1 MKVLLGPSSF
11 AALDKT
17 PLLRLIEAGIEV
29 VENPYK
35 RKLTKQELMELLPGV
50 TGLIAG
56 LETIDREVL
65 EKSDL
70 KVISRCGS
78 GISNVDLKAAK
89 DFGIKVYTTPDAP
102 VTAVAELTVGSMLCL
117 LRSVSLTD
125 SDLHQGRWSKRI
137 GLQLQ
142 GKTVVIIGFG
152 RIGRCVAKMLGPF
165 NVEILV
171 VDPNI
176 ENDHLEFKNITILSL
191 EDALPKAD
199 IITLH
204 LSGDQEILGE
214 KEFKLIKKGA
224 FLLNAAR
231 GGLINESVLCMAL
244 KTGYIAG
251 AWLDCFRE
259 EPYTG
264 ELTQFPQVI
273 LTPHVGSYTVECRSQ
288 MEMEAVGNLIQGFS
302 VK

>member
-17 PLLRLIEAGIEV
+17 PLLRLIEAGFEV
-29 VENPYK
+29 IENPYK

-56 LETIDREVL
+56 LETIDREVMG
-65 EKSDL
+65 KSNL

-78 GISNVDLKAAK
+78 GISNIDLEATK

-117 LRSVSLTD
+117 LRSISFMD
-125 SDLHQGRWSKRI
+125 RALHQGQWSKSI
-137 GLQLQ
+137 GMQLE
-142 GKTVVIIGFG
+142 GKVVVIIGFG
-152 RIGRCVAKMLGPF
+152 RIGRCVAKMLRPF
-165 NVEILV
+165 HVKIV
-171 VDPNI
+171 AVDPNI
-176 ENDHLEFKNITILSL
+176 KENILKFKDVTILPL
-191 EDALPKAD
+191 EDVLPKAD

-204 LSGDQEILGE
+204 LGGDCEILGE

-231 GGLINESVLCMAL
+231 GGLINESVLCKAL
-244 KTGYIAG
+244 KNGYIAG

-273 LTPHVGSYTVECRSQ
+273 LTPHVGSYTVECRSR
-288 MEMEAVGNLIQGFS
+288 METEAVDNLLKSF
-302 VK
+302 